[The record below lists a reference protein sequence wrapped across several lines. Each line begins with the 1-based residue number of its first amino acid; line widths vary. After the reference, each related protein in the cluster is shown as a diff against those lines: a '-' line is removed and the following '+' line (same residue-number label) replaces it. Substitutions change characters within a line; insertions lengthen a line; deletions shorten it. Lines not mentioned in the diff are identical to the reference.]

1 MTQDEII
8 KMAKQVGF
16 PIQHIEWQK
25 ATKEFAALVA
35 AKVTEETNAK
45 ANASWTLMCKK
56 MVAFEREACAKVC
69 EDGLNIAT
77 CFNALDDMEMWGEKF
92 AKAIR
97 ARTGGQTT
105 MIEVLKQAL
114 EALERIEHPDQSDV
128 IDVLRQAIKELESQE
143 PVGKLQEP
151 TVERAWFTIDELNA
165 WADKKLSEN
174 PHWVMPKDEPERN
187 EPPPQRTE
195 QLKACVYCGQLVIRE
210 NT

>member
-114 EALERIEHPDQSDV
+114 EALERIEHPDQ
-128 IDVLRQAIKELESQE
+128 
-143 PVGKLQEP
+143 
-151 TVERAWFTIDELNA
+151 
-165 WADKKLSEN
+165 
-174 PHWVMPKDEPERN
+174 
-187 EPPPQRTE
+187 
-195 QLKACVYCGQLVIRE
+195 
-210 NT
+210 